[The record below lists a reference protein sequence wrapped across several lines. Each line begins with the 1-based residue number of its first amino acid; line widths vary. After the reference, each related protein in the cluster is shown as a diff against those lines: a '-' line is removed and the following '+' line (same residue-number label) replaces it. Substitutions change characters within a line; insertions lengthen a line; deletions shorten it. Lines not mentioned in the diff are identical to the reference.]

1 MQIRCQSLLWN
12 AVNEQCYVLA
22 YLKDSPENTIYKR
35 HSKLF
40 TFILTCSTSVHFFA
54 DIRRSSVNF
63 KLRLRKCTNYCQEIN
78 KEAQIRPVQLTKGSS
93 SHLQQRWLS
102 RWGLQ
107 THKRVLEEAAIE
119 SLYFNS
125 TCLSHGLN
133 FNLLDGV
140 HRDKIP
146 LNQGTFCFFRSK
158 DLGIKTKEKVWEPLL
173 FAVIS
178 SHSIR
183 IICQDI
189 QTLQTHWLNLRKRLI
204 SLQKAKGSCSN
215 FPRQV

>member
-1 MQIRCQSLLWN
+1 MQSMRG
-12 AVNEQCYVLA
+12 YMLA
-22 YLKDSPENTIYKR
+22 YLKPENTIYKR

-40 TFILTCSTSVHFFA
+40 TFIFPYSTSVHFLLPS
-54 DIRRSSVNF
+54 DGQVVNF
-63 KLRLRKCTNYCQEIN
+63 KLRSWKCTNYCQEIN
-78 KEAQIRPVQLTKGSS
+78 KAQIRPVQLTKGSS
-93 SHLQQRWLS
+93 SHLQRLWFS
-102 RWGLQ
+102 RWGLW
-107 THKRVLEEAAIE
+107 THKRVLKEAAIE
-119 SLYFNS
+119 RLYFNS

-158 DLGIKTKEKVWEPLL
+158 DLGIKTKTKKVWEPPL

-178 SHSIR
+178 SRSIH

-189 QTLQTHWLNLRKRLI
+189 KTLQTHWLNIRKWLI
-204 SLQKAKGSCSN
+204 SL
-215 FPRQV
+215 